1 MRTASKLFIMLCLMS
16 KKAKGSLKYSS
27 LEEALHGLR
36 ATVLGSEDFSH
47 SEKFL
52 KSEEFSYYE
61 RLNSE
66 EFSYYEK
73 SNSEESTNSEEFSY
87 YGKSNSEESSNSDEA
102 PENVYRAGVGPN
114 NGKEIVKATSKGPT

>member
-1 MRTASKLFIMLCLMS
+1 MRTASKLLILVCLMS

-27 LEEALHGLR
+27 LEKALHGLR

-52 KSEEFSYYE
+52 KSEEFSYYK
-61 RLNSE
+61 
-66 EFSYYEK
+66 K

-102 PENVYRAGVGPN
+102 PEEVYRAGVGPN
-114 NGKEIVKATSKGPT
+114 NGKEIVKSTSKGPT